1 MQNIIRARSLTKCYG
16 DFTAVDG
23 IDFEVLPGECFGFL
37 GPNGAGK
44 TSTIRMTTC
53 MSPPSGG
60 ELLVAGMDVRRDH
73 RKIKAVLG
81 VVSQDDN
88 LDPDLTVRENL
99 LVYARYFDVPR
110 SEATPRADRVLDL
123 FHLTDKRDG
132 KIGDLSGGLKRRLT
146 IARALMSQPLALVL
160 DEPTTGLDP
169 QARHLVWRQLR
180 ALKDEGMT
188 LLLTTHYMDEAARL
202 CDRLVIMHQGHI
214 LVQGTP
220 AELISAHA
228 GFEVIEVRPARESRE
243 QLLRQLTAVEGL
255 EVEDTGDTVY
265 GFSSGPAG
273 AMAERLEGGADDII
287 VRRANLEDVF
297 LRLTGRG
304 LLD

>member
-1 MQNIIRARSLTKCYG
+1 MDSIIRARSLSKQYG
-16 DFTAVDG
+16 QFTAVDG
-23 IDFEVLPGECFGFL
+23 IDFDVLRGECFGFL

-60 ELLVAGMDVRRDH
+60 ELLVDGMDVRHAH
-73 RKIKAVLG
+73 RKVKSILG

-110 SEATPRADRVLDL
+110 VEAEPRATEALEL
-123 FHLTDKRDG
+123 FQLADKRND
-132 KIGDLSGGLKRRLT
+132 KISSLSGGLKRRLT
-146 IARALMSQPLALVL
+146 IARALMSQPVAMVL

-180 ALKDEGMT
+180 ALKDRGIT
-188 LLLTTHYMDEAARL
+188 LVLTTHYMDEAARL

-220 AELISAHA
+220 AELIREHA
-228 GFEVIEVRPARESRE
+228 GFEVIEARPFPESRDK
-243 QLLRQLTAVEGL
+243 LLARLRSVEGL
-255 EVEDTGDTVY
+255 EVDDTGDTIY
-265 GFSSGPAG
+265 GFSNESVTAV
-273 AMAERLEGGADDII
+273 AQRFERDAADIL

>member
-1 MQNIIRARSLTKCYG
+1 MQQIIRARSLSKRYG

-23 IDFEVLPGECFGFL
+23 IDFDVMPGECFGFL

-73 RKIKAVLG
+73 RKIKALLG

-110 SEATPRADRVLDL
+110 SEAAARADEVLDL
-123 FHLTDKRDG
+123 FQLNDKRNE
-132 KIGDLSGGLKRRLT
+132 KISALSGGLKRRLT
-146 IARALMSQPLALVL
+146 IARALMSHPIALIL

-180 ALKDEGMT
+180 ALKEQGLT

-202 CDRLVIMHQGHI
+202 CDRLVIMHRGNI

-220 AELISAHA
+220 ADLIRAHA
-228 GFEVIEVRPARESRE
+228 GIEVIEVRPGPDRREE
-243 QLLRQLTAVEGL
+243 LLGLLASVEGL
-255 EVEDTGDTVY
+255 EVEDTGDTIY
-265 GFSSGPAG
+265 GFSDGPAD
-273 AMAERLEGGADDII
+273 ALVRQLEGGTDDVI
-287 VRRANLEDVF
+287 VRRPNLEDVF
-297 LRLTGRG
+297 LRLTGRR

>member
-1 MQNIIRARSLTKCYG
+1 MPQIIRARSLTKRYG
-16 DFTAVDG
+16 DFVAVDG

-53 MSPPSGG
+53 MSPLSGG
-60 ELLVAGMDVRRDH
+60 ELLVAGMDVRREH

-99 LVYARYFDVPR
+99 LVYARYFDVAR
-110 SEATPRADRVLDL
+110 SVAAPRADEVLDL
-123 FHLTDKRDG
+123 FRLTDKRDD
-132 KIGDLSGGLKRRLT
+132 KISALSGGLKRRLT
-146 IARALMSQPLALVL
+146 IARALMSEPVALVL

-202 CDRLVIMHQGHI
+202 CDRLVIMHQGNI

-228 GFEVIEVRPARESRE
+228 GFEVIEVRPAREARE
-243 QLLRQLTAVEGL
+243 QLLQMLRSVEGL
-255 EVEDTGDTVY
+255 EVEDTGDTIY
-265 GFSSGPAG
+265 GFSSGPVGELAQSLDAG
-273 AMAERLEGGADDII
+273 AEDII

-304 LLD
+304 LLE